1 MEDRPVRILLVDDDE
16 DDYVITQDLLSE
28 IGDGRFDLEWVAS
41 YEDAL
46 ETMERRQHDVY
57 LVDYHLGQ
65 HNGLDL
71 LRKAP
76 GNGSQ
81 APMILLTGQGDHEV
95 DLEAMKAG
103 AADFLV
109 KGQIQASLL
118 ERSIRY
124 AIERAQTL
132 KALRASEATNRALL
146 AETQRRLKEQI
157 ALREAGAVISSAL
170 DLETVLTRIAEQMAK
185 VIDATSAYICSYEP
199 GTETST
205 VLAEYVSTYASLQEQ
220 TSDLGVTYHLPPDF
234 SGSWLPTGLPE
245 VTHLDDPGLSPPI
258 RAHLNQ
264 YGAQTA
270 LNIPLQI
277 RDQTIA
283 FAQLWES
290 RRQRDFTAE
299 DIELCQALA
308 QQAAVAIENARLYE
322 QAQHEIEERQQAEK
336 QIEASLKEKET
347 LLKEIHHRV
356 KNNLQVI
363 SSILNLQCSHVDDQK
378 LLAVLRD
385 SKNRV
390 RSMALI
396 HEKLYLSSNLAQ
408 IDLADYVQDLARY
421 LFSSYRTITGII
433 RLDIQADPVFLEIDT
448 AVPCGLILNELI
460 SNALEHAFY
469 FDGDRPTDWEAEI
482 HIEVHQERDRQVNLI
497 VSDNG
502 IGLPPDF
509 DFLNSNSLGLQLVD
523 VLVNQLDGTLA
534 VNGQHGAEFK
544 ITFFPQD

>member
-1 MEDRPVRILLVDDDE
+1 MEDRPVRVLLVDDDE

-41 YEDAL
+41 YEDAREML
-46 ETMERRQHDVY
+46 ECHRHDVY

-65 HNGLDL
+65 RNGLDL
-71 LRKAP
+71 LRETS
-76 GNGSQ
+76 GNGNQ

-109 KGQIQASLL
+109 KGQIEASLL

-132 KALRASEATNRALL
+132 KALRASEARNRTLL
-146 AETQRRLKEQI
+146 AETERRLKEQI
-157 ALREAGAVISSAL
+157 ALREAGAAISSAL
-170 DLETVLTRIAEQMAK
+170 DLETVLTQIAEQMAK
-185 VIDATSAYICSYEP
+185 VVDATRAYICSYEP
-199 GTETST
+199 ETETST
-205 VLAEYVSTYASLQEQ
+205 VLAEYFSPYASPQEQ
-220 TSDLGVTYHLPPDF
+220 TSDLNISYYFPPDV
-234 SGSWLPTGLPE
+234 SGSWSPAGLPE
-245 VTHLDDPGLSPPI
+245 VIHMDDPGLSPPI
-258 RAHLNQ
+258 RAHMEQ

-290 RRQRDFTAE
+290 RRQREFTPQ

-336 QIEASLKEKET
+336 QVEASLKEKEM

-363 SSILNLQCSHVDDQK
+363 SSILNLQHSHVEDQQ
-378 LLAVLRD
+378 LLTVLRD

-396 HEKLYLSSNLAQ
+396 HEKLYRSSNLAQ

-421 LFSSYRTITGII
+421 LFGSYRTSTGTIS
-433 RLDIQADPVFLEIDT
+433 LDIQAEPVFLEIDT
-448 AVPCGLILNELI
+448 AVPCGLILNELV
-460 SNALEHAFY
+460 SNALEHAFC
-469 FDGDRPTDWEAEI
+469 FDGDRPTDREAEI
-482 HIEVHQERDRQVNLI
+482 RIEVHQERDRQVSLLI
-497 VSDNG
+497 SDNG
-502 IGLPPDF
+502 IGLPPDLDLF
-509 DFLNSNSLGLQLVD
+509 NSNSLGLQLVN
-523 VLVNQLDGTLA
+523 VLVKQLDGALE